1 MASYLYTHGITAQ
14 SYHAG
19 KTAAERSRTQ
29 AMFLNNKMRVVCA
42 TVAFGMGLD
51 KPDVGAVIN
60 VGLPHSVEAYVQQ
73 VRGWP
78 WACVCVDVDAPL
90 RLPKGWPRRPQWQCG
105 RVPLL
110 P

>member
-19 KTAAERSRTQ
+19 KPAAERSRTQ

-73 VRGWP
+73 VCGTPCARACAVPRG
-78 WACVCVDVDAPL
+78 
-90 RLPKGWPRRPQWQCG
+90 G
-105 RVPLL
+105 R
-110 P
+110 

>member
-1 MASYLYTHGITAQ
+1 MLCSCVCPRVRADVSVPQGEADRVASYLYTHGITAQ

-73 VRGWP
+73 V
-78 WACVCVDVDAPL
+78 
-90 RLPKGWPRRPQWQCG
+90 CG
-105 RVPLL
+105 
-110 P
+110 